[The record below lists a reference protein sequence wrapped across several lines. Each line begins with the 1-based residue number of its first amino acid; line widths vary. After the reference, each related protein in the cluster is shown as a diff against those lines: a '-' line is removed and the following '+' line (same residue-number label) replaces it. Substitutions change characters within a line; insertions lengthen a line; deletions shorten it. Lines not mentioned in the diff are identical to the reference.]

1 MKQLQQ
7 PSIPG
12 NDFGSTLRVL
22 VAQQEQAARD
32 LLVERVNESLGV
44 QADAVNTASAVRK
57 LVETHAG
64 EFVLAVVDT
73 RLPDAPNGEVLET
86 LTNHQIPT
94 IVLSSQINDAVVERL
109 QDKHIIDCILK
120 RSDEDITV
128 IADIVQRT
136 LLNHRRKIIFYSN
149 NDFNRKN
156 IRQLLDIHRYTVID
170 VRTKADVRRQLENH
184 QDTSLVLLDH
194 AAIESDELSLINS
207 LRQQYRREDLSVAV
221 VCDTLNTSSSA
232 RMLRAGANDVIL
244 KQHQTDEF
252 YYRIQQCVESIERVR
267 EIKYSAT
274 RDPLTGIY
282 NRDYLFDVGEKM
294 YASAQRGDIKLS
306 LAMIEIDEF
315 DAITVEHGVDVS
327 NEVMRTIA
335 PILQAELRK
344 NDVLARYK
352 AGTFV
357 CLASNVGNHNAI
369 MVFERIR
376 AKIAKTVI
384 EHGPHVVNISGSIGA
399 STYPDETFRMMIGN
413 AQSALD
419 QATTQGGNCVCVE
432 D

>member
-1 MKQLQQ
+1 MRQLQQ
-7 PSIPG
+7 PTIPS

-32 LLVERVNESLGV
+32 VLVERVHDSLGV

-57 LVETHAG
+57 LIEAHADD
-64 EFVLAVVDT
+64 FVLAVVDT

-86 LTNHQIPT
+86 LTSHHIPT
-94 IVLSSQINDAVVERL
+94 IVLSSQINDAVIERL
-109 QDKHIIDCILK
+109 QDKHIIDCVLK
-120 RSDEDITV
+120 RNDEDINL

-136 LLNHRRKIIFYSN
+136 LLNHRRKIVFYSN

-170 VRTKADVRRQLENH
+170 VRTESDVRRQLENNK
-184 QDTSLVLLDH
+184 DTTLLLLDH
-194 AAIESDELSLINS
+194 ATIESDELSLINGI
-207 LRQQYRREDLSVAV
+207 RQNYRREDLSIAV
-221 VCDTLNTSSSA
+221 VSDTQNTASSA
-232 RMLRAGANDVIL
+232 RMLRAGANDVIF
-244 KQHQTDEF
+244 KQQQTDEF
-252 YYRIQQCVESIERVR
+252 YFRIQQCVETIERVR

-274 RDPLTGIY
+274 RDALTGIY
-282 NRDYLFDVGEKM
+282 NRDYLFDVGQKM

-306 LAMIEIDEF
+306 LAMIEIDNF
-315 DAITVEHGVDVS
+315 DSITTEQGIEVS

-335 PILQAELRK
+335 PILQNELRA

-357 CLASNVGNHNAI
+357 CLASNVGSHNAI

-376 AKIAKTVI
+376 QKIAKTVI
-384 EHGPHVVNISGSIGA
+384 EHGPHVVNITGSIGA
-399 STYPDETFRMMIGN
+399 TTFPDDTFRTMIGN
-413 AQSALD
+413 AQGALD
-419 QATTQGGNCVCVE
+419 FATSQGGNCVSVE

>member
-1 MKQLQQ
+1 MRQQLQ
-7 PSIPG
+7 PAIPG
-12 NDFGSTLRVL
+12 NSFRNTLRVL

-32 LLVERVNESLGV
+32 VLVDRVQETMGV

-57 LVETHAG
+57 LLEVHTG
-64 EFVLAVVDT
+64 EFILAVVDT

-86 LTNHQIPT
+86 LISNKVPT
-94 IVLSSQINDAVVERL
+94 IVLSSRVDDAVVERL
-109 QDKHIIDCILK
+109 QDKHIIDCVLK
-120 RSDEDITV
+120 RNDEDINL

-136 LLNHRRKIIFYSN
+136 LQNHSRKIIFYSN

-170 VRTKADVRRQLENH
+170 VRNEAETRRQLENNP
-184 QDTSLVLLDH
+184 DTSLVLLDH
-194 AAIESDELSLINS
+194 ATIESDELRLING
-207 LRQQYRREDLSVAV
+207 LRQHYRREDLSIAV
-221 VCDTLNTSSSA
+221 VCETLNSDSSA
-232 RMLRAGANDVIL
+232 RMLRAGATDVIL
-244 KQHQTDEF
+244 KQHQTNEF

-274 RDPLTGIY
+274 RDSLTGIY

-294 YASAQRGDIKLS
+294 YASAQRGDIKLT
-306 LAMIEIDEF
+306 LAMIEIDDF
-315 DAITVEHGVDVS
+315 DSITTKFGIEVS

-335 PILQAELRK
+335 PMLKDELRA
-344 NDVLARYK
+344 NDILARYQ

-369 MVFERIR
+369 MVFERVR
-376 AKIAKTVI
+376 QKIAKTSV
-384 EHGPHVVNISGSIGA
+384 ECGAHVVSITGSIGA
-399 STYPDETFRMMIGN
+399 STYPDESFITMIGN

-419 QATTQGGNCVCVE
+419 SSKSQGGNSVTVE
-432 D
+432 N